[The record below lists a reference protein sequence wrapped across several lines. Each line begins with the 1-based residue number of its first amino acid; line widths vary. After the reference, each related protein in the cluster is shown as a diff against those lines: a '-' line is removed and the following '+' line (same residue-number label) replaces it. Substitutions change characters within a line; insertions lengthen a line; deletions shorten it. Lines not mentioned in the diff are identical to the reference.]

1 MPPTGT
7 AARSPSWCWRAA
19 RAARSTRC
27 TAPSTGWWTR
37 SSRAPTPTSGS
48 TPAGKVLRT
57 SDPETRHQLPHRGRG
72 AVQRRLLLGR
82 ELDLDDLLQ
91 AIRAEPGRDP
101 QEQVAVA
108 VLAVQVDGAGQD
120 PVPVEQDRLDH
131 LDDGG
136 RRGVVGA
143 AALQK
148 VDDLDPPV
156 ARALHDRVD
165 RLLRQEL
172 GDR

>member
-19 RAARSTRC
+19 RAARSTPC

-37 SSRAPTPTSGS
+37 SWPAPTPISGS
-48 TPAGKVLRT
+48 IPAGRVLRE
-57 SDPETRHQLPHRGRG
+57 SDLKLRHQLPHRRRG
-72 AVQRRLLLGR
+72 AVQRRLLLGG
-82 ELDLDDLLQ
+82 ELDFDDLLQ
-91 AIRAEPGRDP
+91 ALRAQPGRNS
-101 QEQVAVA
+101 QEQIAVA

-120 PVPVEQDRLDH
+120 HVPVQQDRLDH

-143 AALQK
+143 AGLPK
-148 VDDLDPPV
+148 VDDLDPAV
-156 ARALHDRVD
+156 A
-165 RLLRQEL
+165 
-172 GDR
+172 